1 VWCRICEVVVV
12 NVLQVCIQAAGSYL
26 TCPYLFLLLPE
37 YWRKPSKMGLV
48 FHRKDHFDWVLT
60 LVLPDLSVQTSASA
74 TIRGLQSNADTLDRS
89 DPSFTRR
96 SVNLQSSSKP
106 CVAINL
112 PTVTL
117 CLCACKRCR
126 TFLSFMGGFA
136 PSKIG
141 RRSEHNCSLSD
152 LVSSIFSSDM
162 LQAVGVTL

>member
-1 VWCRICEVVVV
+1 VWYGICKVVVV
-12 NVLQVCIQAAGSYL
+12 NVLQVCIQAAGSYP
-26 TCPYLFLLLPE
+26 TCPYLFVLLPE

-48 FHRKDHFDWVLT
+48 LHRKDHFDRVLT
-60 LVLPDLSVQTSASA
+60 LLLPDLSVQTSASA
-74 TIRGLQSNADTLDRS
+74 PIRGLQSNADTLGWS

-106 CVAINL
+106 CVANNL

-141 RRSEHNCSLSD
+141 RRSWHNCSL
-152 LVSSIFSSDM
+152 
-162 LQAVGVTL
+162 